1 MDMLLRPLIIVLV
14 LLAVPIAGG
23 TPLDTGHDLLQAVEY
38 RDGAGF
44 LRLLSAGL
52 ASQIEAGYLQL
63 RELAETDPSLAEG
76 LLSDAGIGATA
87 FEVQWMSFEDF
98 AGRVLEGVYLPS
110 MESLVSEEASLKG
123 RNADVLFT
131 WSDGSSLD
139 LQMVWEESAWRIT
152 GLPLLVRFFR

>member
-1 MDMLLRPLIIVLV
+1 MLLRPLIVVPV
-14 LLAVPIAGG
+14 LLAVTIAGG
-23 TPLDTGHDLLQAVEY
+23 TPLDTGHDLLRAVEY

-44 LRLLSAGL
+44 LRLLSEGL
-52 ASQIEAGYLQL
+52 SAQMEAGYLQL
-63 RELAETDPSLAEG
+63 KELAETDPSLAEG
-76 LLSDAGIGATA
+76 LLSEAGVEATA

-110 MESLVSEEASLKG
+110 VESLVSEEASLKG

-139 LQMVWEESAWRIT
+139 LQMIWEDSAWRIT
-152 GLPLLVRFFR
+152 GSPLLARFFR